1 MKHNFKTKAVLV
13 AGGVLAG
20 LASLVPMT
28 TYAVTNPASATV
40 TAIINPHI
48 SIDAVAG
55 NGDEGVKGDAGSIL
69 ETSISAT
76 ITSNAKYTIAVK
88 TATSE
93 TAMKAEGVTEGI
105 PASANVAKNV
115 SAWAIKEK
123 NADGTDGAYVQ
134 MKATDTTLYT
144 SNAGAV
150 SSKQTVFAV
159 GISTAPSIT
168 AGKYSVA
175 LTITAANV

>member
-1 MKHNFKTKAVLV
+1 MKHNFKTKVMLA
-13 AGGVLAG
+13 AGVLAG
-20 LASLVPMT
+20 LASLAPMT
-28 TYAVTNPASATV
+28 TYAVTNPATATV
-40 TAIINPHI
+40 TAVINPHI
-48 SIDAVAG
+48 TIDAA
-55 NGDEGVKGDAGSIL
+55 NGGSTQGDAGNVL
-69 ETSISAT
+69 TTSISAT

-105 PASANVAKNV
+105 PASANVAKNT
-115 SAWAIKEK
+115 SAWAIKAK
-123 NADGTDGAYVQ
+123 NDDGTDGAYTA

-150 SSKQTVFAV
+150 SGAKTDFTV

-168 AGKYSVA
+168 AGSYSVN
-175 LTITAANV
+175 LVITAANV

>member
-28 TYAVTNPASATV
+28 TYAIDNPATATV
-40 TAIINPHI
+40 TAKINPYI
-48 SIDAVAG
+48 TIDAASG
-55 NGDEGVKGDAGSIL
+55 GSTQGDAGKIL
-69 ETSISAT
+69 TTSISAT
-76 ITSNAKYTIAVK
+76 VTTNSKYTIAVK

-105 PASANVAKNV
+105 PASANVAENV
-115 SAWAIKEK
+115 SAWAIKAK
-123 NADGTDGAYVQ
+123 NADGTEDDVYTA

-150 SSKQTVFAV
+150 SAAKTDFTV

-168 AGKYSVA
+168 AGSYSVN
-175 LTITAANV
+175 LIITAANV